1 MPIQGAAGSGRL
13 KDHALLHVVVLIF
26 GFTGILGKLI
36 SVGSA
41 PLVWYRMLIAVAA
54 IGVYLAWR
62 KVPLRLPREGVRWT
76 VITGLIVAAHWTCFF
91 ESIKQ
96 STVSIALVCLSTG
109 TFFTSLIEPV
119 IFRRGLRLYEMLL
132 GVLTVFGIFFV
143 FRFESGYK
151 IGILYG
157 LLASLL
163 GALFTVIN
171 GKLVG
176 LYDSR
181 TISLYELTSGFG
193 GLSAY
198 LLLVARPGLDALALS
213 RSDLGYLLVLGVV
226 CTAFAFIGS
235 IHVMRALSPFTVVLT
250 INLEPIYGILLALL
264 MFGES
269 EYMTPGFYAGAGVI
283 LFSIWANA
291 IIKRRAG
298 G

>member
-1 MPIQGAAGSGRL
+1 MPIQGVAGSGRL

-36 SVGSA
+36 SVESA
-41 PLVWYRMLIAVAA
+41 PLVWYRMLVAVAA

-62 KVPLRLPREGVRWT
+62 KVPLRLPRDGVPWT

-119 IFRRGLRLYEMLL
+119 IFRRGLRPYEMLL
-132 GVLTVFGIFFV
+132 GVLTVFGIVFV

-157 LLASLL
+157 LAASML

-181 TISLYELTSGFG
+181 TISLYELASGFG

-235 IHVMRALSPFTVVLT
+235 IHVMRTLSPFTVVLT

-264 MFGES
+264 IFGES
-269 EYMTPGFYAGAGVI
+269 EYMTLGFYAGAGVI
-283 LFSIWANA
+283 LFSILANA
-291 IIKRRAG
+291 AMKRRARG
-298 G
+298 